1 MALFSKNDQT
11 KREEARSKASL
22 MPKRKIKKMRQA
34 AKRENTNNTFG
45 SQPVNFGKFVYL
57 PEGYEKFFIFLYVLI
72 VPYITGLIFLFF
84 FVAKTNVTNF
94 TSLDLTTFFV
104 VWAMGYEIDAAILL
118 VLIFYSAFRFKP
130 KAVKQQS
137 RQKKRDNPAFPKT
150 YRFD

>member
-11 KREEARSKASL
+11 KMKEARSKASL
-22 MPKRKIKKMRQA
+22 MPKRKAKKIHKV
-34 AKRENTNNTFG
+34 AKKENTSNTFG
-45 SQPVNFGKFVYL
+45 NQPVDFSKFIYL

-84 FVAKTNVTNF
+84 FVAKTDVTNF

-104 VWAMGYEIDAAILL
+104 VWAMGYEIVAAILL
-118 VLIFYSAFRFKP
+118 TMIFYSAFRFKP
-130 KAVKQQS
+130 KTVKRQT

-150 YRFD
+150 YKFD